1 MREKEMKKKEPVMG
15 EITEENEKLS
25 AEEVSETKSLLHDN
39 SGVGVV
45 EVILILVVLIALVLI
60 FKDQLG
66 GLVTRAMNALEES
79 INEVLS

>member
-15 EITEENEKLS
+15 EITEENEKLL

-45 EVILILVVLIALVLI
+45 EVILILVVLQQDSL
-60 FKDQLG
+60 
-66 GLVTRAMNALEES
+66 
-79 INEVLS
+79 